1 MATVT
6 LTRAVLAKTESGNEP
21 LVINYPEAASQ
32 TFVKGEFVYLNGGYV
47 TECGDNPTTILGM
60 AMDDAHNDSSAGT
73 HKVGVAV
80 FSDNTIL
87 EMNKVDTSDSGLA
100 TAYSD
105 VGKTFGIY
113 RDTTDSQVHAVYNST
128 SPRLICIGLS
138 GSDQVGDT
146 GGRLLLRVI
155 GTYRQLSST
164 SGG

>member
-32 TFVKGEFVYLNGGYV
+32 TFVKGEFVYLSSGYV
-47 TECGDNPTTILGM
+47 MEIGDNPTAILGM
-60 AMDDAHNDSSAGT
+60 ALDNAHNSTAGAY
-73 HKVGVAV
+73 KVGVAV

-87 EMNKVDTSDSGLA
+87 EMNKVNTSGVAQA

-105 VGKTFGIY
+105 IGKTFGIY
-113 RDTTDSQVHAVYNST
+113 RDTTNNMTYAADASA